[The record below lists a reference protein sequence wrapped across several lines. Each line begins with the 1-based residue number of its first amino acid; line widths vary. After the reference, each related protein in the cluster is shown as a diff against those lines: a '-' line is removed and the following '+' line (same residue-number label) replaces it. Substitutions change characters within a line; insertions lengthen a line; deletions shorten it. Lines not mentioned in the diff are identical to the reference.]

1 MPEKILLARKTNP
14 TSDRL
19 YRMLRDK
26 GYFILKAGD
35 LPETAR
41 MLGERPDLLL
51 FDTEMAHEQ
60 RPEQWTPMVLRC
72 RDNPLPCLLFSSNG
86 RNPVP
91 VKALT
96 PWVAD
101 TLMHPI
107 DDREV
112 QYKIATQLTI
122 HRLQYEA
129 NLVQRMLLNKQI
141 ELEEYRHSAA
151 LIQRALL
158 PENLPDVQDLE
169 FAWNF
174 LPCDKIGG
182 DLFNISRLTD
192 DTIMIYLLDVSG
204 HGVSAAMVTVSVFQ
218 SLSPTGGRLL
228 KTPTANGERPQCL
241 SPAEVLRQLDR
252 EYPLERFGKFFTITY
267 MLLHTPSGR
276 LQFSSAGH
284 PPPVRIRRNGSY
296 ELLTSGGSIIG
307 AGGSVPFE
315 EGEVTLQ
322 YGDRIYLYSDGIIE
336 HCDQQGDMF
345 GLQRLY
351 NKLQLQK
358 KRSLTSS
365 CDKTIE
371 YLQSFGQKMPFKDD
385 VTLVAMEYRGG
396 KHASSLP

>member
-1 MPEKILLARKTNP
+1 MPDKILLARKANAT
-14 TSDRL
+14 TDRL
-19 YRMLRDK
+19 YSMLREK
-26 GYFILKAGD
+26 GYFILMAGD
-35 LPETAR
+35 LPETVR

-51 FDTEMAHEQ
+51 FDTEIAHEQ
-60 RPEQWTPMVLRC
+60 RPEQWKSMVLRC
-72 RDNPLPCLLFSSNG
+72 QDTPLPCLLFSSNG

-91 VKALT
+91 IKALT

-158 PENLPDVQDLE
+158 PEHLPAVEDLE

-174 LPCDKIGG
+174 LPCEKIGG
-182 DLFNISRLTD
+182 DLFNITRLTD
-192 DTIMIYLLDVSG
+192 DTIMLYLFDVSG
-204 HGVSAAMVTVSVFQ
+204 HDVSAAMVTVSVFQ
-218 SLSPTGGRLL
+218 SLSPTSGRLF
-228 KTPTANGERPQCL
+228 KSIPGPGGKPQCL
-241 SPAEVLRQLDR
+241 SPSAVLRQLDR
-252 EYPLERFGKFFTITY
+252 EYPFERFGKFFTISY

-284 PPPVRIRRNGSY
+284 PPPVLIRRDGSY

-307 AGGSVPFE
+307 AGGNVPFD
-315 EGEVTLQ
+315 EGEITLQ
-322 YGDRIYLYSDGIIE
+322 HGERIFLYSDGIIE
-336 HCDQQGDMF
+336 HCDPQGDMF
-345 GLQRLY
+345 GLQRLFQ
-351 NKLQLQK
+351 KLLLQK
-358 KRSLTSS
+358 KRSLSAA
-365 CDKTIE
+365 CEKTIE
-371 YLQSFGQKMPFKDD
+371 ALRSFGQKTPFKDD
-385 VTLVAMEYRGG
+385 VTLVGMEYHGR
-396 KHASSLP
+396 KNPPNP

>member
-35 LPETAR
+35 LSETAR

-60 RPEQWTPMVLRC
+60 NPEQWTPMVLRC

-158 PENLPDVQDLE
+158 PENLPEVQDLE
-169 FAWNF
+169 FAWTF

-192 DTIMIYLLDVSG
+192 DTIMLYLLDVSG

-218 SLSPTGGRLL
+218 SLSPTSGRLL
-228 KTPTANGERPQCL
+228 KTPSANGAQPQCL

-276 LQFSSAGH
+276 LRFSSAGH
-284 PPPVRIRRNGSY
+284 PPPVRIRRDGSY
-296 ELLTSGGSIIG
+296 DLLTSGGSIIG

-322 YGDRIYLYSDGIIE
+322 HGDRIYLYSDGIIE
-336 HCDQQGDMF
+336 HCDPQGDMF

-351 NKLQLQK
+351 NKLLLQK
-358 KRSLTSS
+358 KRSLARA

-371 YLQSFGQKMPFKDD
+371 SLQSFGQKTPFKDD
-385 VTLVAMEYRGG
+385 VTLVAMEYHGR
-396 KHASSLP
+396 KHASPPP